1 MPSLLSKTPRLTVS
15 NDAAFQVSKTPPL
28 YRKVVSTLN
37 SKSPS
42 KTPRLLPSLT
52 GLQDCSPVFQDS
64 SNCFPAVDPFHRI
77 PHFSNQKSP
86 ESILRFL
93 QNLSTGSPEP
103 FHRFSTSLTR
113 SARLNGITSTTVLYL
128 PLALFHSIH

>member
-1 MPSLLSKTPRLTVS
+1 MGCFNTASFDIFCLYCAVTSPMMLYQNSKFLIQISKIPSLQSKTPRLTVS
-15 NDAAFQVSKTPPL
+15 NDAAFQISKTPPL

-64 SNCFPAVDPFHRI
+64 SNRTFSTGPFPSLPRLL
-77 PHFSNQKSP
+77 S
-86 ESILRFL
+86 
-93 QNLSTGSPEP
+93 QNLSTGSPE
-103 FHRFSTSLTR
+103 SL
-113 SARLNGITSTTVLYL
+113 
-128 PLALFHSIH
+128 H

>member
-1 MPSLLSKTPRLTVS
+1 MPSLQSKTPRLTVS

-64 SNCFPAVDPFHRI
+64 SNRTFSTGPFPSLPRLL
-77 PHFSNQKSP
+77 S
-86 ESILRFL
+86 
-93 QNLSTGSPEP
+93 QNLSTGSPE
-103 FHRFSTSLTR
+103 SL
-113 SARLNGITSTTVLYL
+113 
-128 PLALFHSIH
+128 H

>member
-1 MPSLLSKTPRLTVS
+1 MPSLQSKTPRLTVS

-64 SNCFPAVDPFHRI
+64 SNRTFSTGPSPVYQDCSLRTFPQV
-77 PHFSNQKSP
+77 
-86 ESILRFL
+86 L
-93 QNLSTGSPEP
+93 QNLSTDSP
-103 FHRFSTSLTR
+103 L
-113 SARLNGITSTTVLYL
+113 L
-128 PLALFHSIH
+128 

>member
-64 SNCFPAVDPFHRI
+64 KTAPQSSRTPLTEPSQQV
-77 PHFSNQKSP
+77 PHQSTKTA
-86 ESILRFL
+86 
-93 QNLSTGSPEP
+93 LSEP
-103 FHRFSTSLTR
+103 FHRFSRIS
-113 SARLNGITSTTVLYL
+113 
-128 PLALFHSIH
+128 PLILHFSNQKC